1 MFALSFFGAALF
13 LSLALAAHGLG
24 REAPHLIV
32 VTLACGLYI
41 GGGFLLTLGVN
52 VPMNEELALL
62 SVDKA
67 SSAALASARDGYE
80 GP

>member
-1 MFALSFFGAALF
+1 
-13 LSLALAAHGLG
+13 
-24 REAPHLIV
+24 